1 MLINADMYTGI
12 EIYPEERVSDG
23 DVVEIGGVRAVFRVL
38 P

>member
-1 MLINADMYTGI
+1 MYTDI

-23 DVVEIGGVRAVFRVL
+23 DVMEIDGVRAVF